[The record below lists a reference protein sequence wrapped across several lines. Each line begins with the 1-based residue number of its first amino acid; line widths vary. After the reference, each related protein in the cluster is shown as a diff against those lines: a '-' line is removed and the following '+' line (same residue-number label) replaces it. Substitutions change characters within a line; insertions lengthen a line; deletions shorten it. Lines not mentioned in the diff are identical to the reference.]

1 MPSVIVEL
9 EGAWRIIVPKTCC
22 LRHLSRHSRRC
33 SVSADQ
39 VTLELSPRE
48 DGSYTQLSL
57 SASLPTA
64 LPPRELRRLFAML
77 AFWSGWP
84 VSVVLRVDATT
95 AGWCEWWTDALCAV
109 RVRDLEVRF
118 VLSDAASPAGSRP

>member
-1 MPSVIVEL
+1 M
-9 EGAWRIIVPKTCC
+9 
-22 LRHLSRHSRRC
+22 
-33 SVSADQ
+33 SADQ

-118 VLSDAASPAGSRP
+118 VLSDAASPAGSRPEGASANEGPKR